1 MPPSTRTRCCADCSL
16 QSAVISRRPFPGVRL
31 RLVQAGAVRTM
42 LVRYE
47 ASIWLLHRG
56 DGWPREEGF
65 SKQGT
70 GGRPGAHVRQADIR
84 CRRGGGFTI
93 RRNTQDIR
101 RTSPLPDCQSA
112 SLPALPAL

>member
-31 RLVQAGAVRTM
+31 QLVQAGAVRTM

-70 GGRPGAHVRQADIR
+70 GGRAARGTRAPG
-84 CRRGGGFTI
+84 
-93 RRNTQDIR
+93 
-101 RTSPLPDCQSA
+101 
-112 SLPALPAL
+112 